1 MAIKNKVYIISLLF
15 YGNNAFGGVNM
26 LNAFYN
32 PGEAIEDAKSMGE
45 WIVTIGVLVV
55 SAVIL
60 AATPLIALKVLSWK
74 IPLGV
79 IGTVIVGVFL
89 GALLLKMALSILG
102 AKDPAYFGTVTALTY
117 SMAPLSLGMLAASL
131 LAMIPKVGVVLA
143 ALAAAVG
150 GIAMAATQLRGIV
163 ELADTDIVTALVA
176 SLTVTMMGAMFSYM
190 SFMWN
195 MISTF
200 LQLFMSVPA
209 V

>member
-1 MAIKNKVYIISLLF
+1 
-15 YGNNAFGGVNM
+15 M

-131 LAMIPKVGVVLA
+131 LVMIPKVGVVLA